1 MKSQL
6 QNSKATTLLLIDIQS
21 GLDQL
26 EYYGGHRNNHDA
38 EEKMATI
45 LSHWRQKNWPVIH
58 VKHNST
64 SANSP
69 LRTGHPGNEIKDII
83 YPAPY
88 EHVIEKNVNNAFI
101 ETSLLEDL
109 KSLNVEDIVI
119 IGLTT
124 DHCVSTTARMAGN
137 LGFKVKVISDATAT
151 FDKIGLSG
159 EKYPADQ
166 VHNIAL
172 VSLNGEFCQ
181 VVNTQNLLS
190 QL

>member
-1 MKSQL
+1 MKSEL
-6 QNSKATTLLLIDIQS
+6 QNSKAPTLLLIDIQK
-21 GLDQL
+21 GLDQW

-45 LSHWRQKNWPVIH
+45 LSYWRQRNWPVIH

-69 LRTGHPGNEIKDII
+69 LRPGHPGNEIKDIVC
-83 YPAPY
+83 PAPH
-88 EHVIEKNVNNAFI
+88 EQVIEKNVNSAFI
-101 ETSLLEDL
+101 GTSLLEDL
-109 KSLNVEDIVI
+109 KSLNVEEIVI
-119 IGLTT
+119 VGLTT
-124 DHCVSTTARMAGN
+124 DHCVSTSARMAGN

-151 FDKIGLSG
+151 FDKKGLNG

-172 VSLNGEFCQ
+172 ASLNGEFCQ